1 MEYKRYLNFKYAFT
15 FSSINYLQ
23 SAVSFIS
30 TLLLA
35 RSISQTEFGYLSYGL
50 VFANSISTMMQF
62 GTERTLVRDLVQQK
76 EPDVFLWSAAWIWFV
91 FGSIISLAIT
101 AWSFFFSD
109 MGLHVAIIVTLC
121 TITGFTRG
129 MSPIP
134 WFDYKGKAN
143 YQSLILLAD
152 RSLFLIACIILL
164 FFFRN
169 GQVVLWI
176 CIIQLLIRFFTL
188 AWEWKYV
195 TKTAQ
200 VKLRPVF
207 AVIKKVITSNTLVWV
222 ASLSSILIFQVN
234 QLILDDKC
242 GPAEMAVYGIAMQI
256 MTILRL
262 LQMQLARIL
271 SPSIAN
277 ISRKPYENSTVIR
290 KKLIQYCGVNFFA
303 SSTIIIPVYFLAPWF
318 IKVFIGKEYVAS
330 LAVLNIL
337 YIWALVSAVG
347 IIINQFL
354 ISLHLQS
361 YLFITSAGSGILAV
375 ILAYIF
381 IDPFKAQGAAFSML
395 AAHLFSAVLQMIF
408 ILKKIKKYSLQERE
422 I

>member
-1 MEYKRYLNFKYAFT
+1 MEYKKYLNFKYAFT

-23 SAVSFIS
+23 SAVSFLA

-76 EPDVFLWSAAWIWFV
+76 EPDIFLWSAAWIWFV
-91 FGSIISLAIT
+91 FGSIITVIIT

-109 MGLHVAIIVTLC
+109 MSMHVAVIVTLC
-121 TITGFTRG
+121 AITGFTRG

-152 RSLFLIACIILL
+152 RSLFLIGCIILL
-164 FFFRN
+164 LFFKN
-169 GQVVLWI
+169 DQVVLWV
-176 CIIQLLIRFFTL
+176 CIIQLVIRFFSL

-195 TKTAQ
+195 TTTAQ
-200 VKLRPVF
+200 VKLKPVY
-207 AVIKKVITSNTLVWV
+207 AVIKKVISSNALVWV

-277 ISRKPYENSTVIR
+277 ISQYPFENSNVIR
-290 KKLIQYCGVNFFA
+290 KKLIQYCGINFFA
-303 SSTIIIPVYFLAPWF
+303 SSAIIIPVYFLAPWF
-318 IKVFIGKEYVAS
+318 IKVFIGKEYTAS
-330 LAVLNIL
+330 LAVMNVL

-361 YLFITSAGSGILAV
+361 YLFITSVLSGILAV
-375 ILAYIF
+375 ILAYVF
-381 IDPFKAQGAAFSML
+381 IDPFKAKGAAFSML
-395 AAHLFSAVLQMIF
+395 AAHLFSAVLQIIF
-408 ILKKIKKYSLQERE
+408 ILKKIKTYEQEKK
-422 I
+422 II